1 MEVLQRRVTALCCWM
16 SYGKRLEGCLS
27 RKMIDNEVKTPLCR
41 GGGKGN
47 EIFSSLLEKG
57 EMRNQVQG
65 RVMVRS
71 NI

>member
-1 MEVLQRRVTALCCWM
+1 
-16 SYGKRLEGCLS
+16 
-27 RKMIDNEVKTPLCR
+27 MIDNEVKTPLCR